1 MMSLKKVSGTILLIA
16 DILLML
22 IVIALA
28 FVVGMEGK
36 EVGQAEVLEIKENGE
51 GTWYENGEKLRK
63 DYVPTDA
70 AYELVIKDFIRG
82 LRMIESYYDS
92 NEYLVRRALMCS
104 VGNAND
110 LLQASLLE
118 NNPFEL
124 SGSKRIDVPYNS
136 ITVEKISQTQWK
148 ASWRERTYD
157 STGKKTMEA
166 DYEAVFH
173 TKLVTST
180 GSRREYNPLGIV
192 VYEYDIDLLRKLM

>member
-22 IVIALA
+22 IVVALA

-104 VGNAND
+104 IGDANS